1 MFGKKDDKKITA
13 EQVLAALSKVMDPD
27 LHTDIVTLGMISDI
41 KIDGGKVFFK
51 LTLTTPACPVKE
63 KLEQE
68 AKSNVAAI
76 PGVTEVEMES
86 TANVSTRG
94 KVAGREDI
102 PGIRQIVAVTSGK
115 GGVGKTTVSINLAV
129 ALAQLGAKVGLLDAD
144 ITGPNA
150 PLMLG
155 VDGYEPTTRD
165 GKIVPAE
172 NYGVKCISMAFFV
185 SNDTPVIWRGP
196 MLDKA
201 IRQFLRDVEWG
212 ELDYLIVDM
221 PPGTGDAQLTMCQ
234 ATNMAGGV
242 VVTTPQG
249 VACLDARKGV
259 AMFQQMHVPVLGMIE
274 NMSYFVGPNGERLE
288 IFGHGG
294 GKDLASELEVEFLGE
309 VPLET
314 RVREGGDAGHP
325 ITDADGNA
333 NSSKAFLEIAQ
344 KLAAQVSIQ
353 ARQPVAAGV
362 GAEAH
367 GHSHEHGHSHGHS
380 HSHQHGPDCK
390 H

>member
-1 MFGKKDDKKITA
+1 MFGKKKEEKLNA
-13 EQVLAALSKVMDPD
+13 EAVLGALSKVMDPD

-41 KIDGGKVFFK
+41 AISGSKVHFK

-63 KLEQE
+63 KIEQE
-68 AKSNVAAI
+68 AKDAVAALD
-76 PGVTEVEMES
+76 GVEEVTMES
-86 TANVSTRG
+86 TANVSSRG

-102 PGIRQIVAVTSGK
+102 PGIKQIVAVTSGK

-129 ALAQLGAKVGLLDAD
+129 SLAKLGAKVGLLDAD

-155 VDGYEPTTRD
+155 VAGYEPTTRD
-165 GKIVPAE
+165 NKIVPAE

-201 IRQFLRDVEWG
+201 IRQFLRDVDWG

-234 ATNMAGGV
+234 ATNLAGGV
-242 VVTTPQG
+242 VVSTPQE

-259 AMFQQMHVPVLGMIE
+259 AMFQQMHVPVLGIVE
-274 NMSYFVGPNGERLE
+274 NMSYFVSPQGEHLD

-294 GKDLASELEVEFLGE
+294 GKALAEELNIPFLGE
-309 VPLET
+309 VPIDPA
-314 RVREGGDAGHP
+314 VRIGGDTGNP
-325 ITDADGNA
+325 I
-333 NSSKAFLEIAQ
+333 SSSNPDSPVSQAFMELG
-344 KLAAQVSIQ
+344 KNVAAQVSIQ
-353 ARQPVAAGV
+353 TLQPVLT
-362 GAEAH
+362 
-367 GHSHEHGHSHGHS
+367 
-380 HSHQHGPDCK
+380 
-390 H
+390 

>member
-1 MFGKKDDKKITA
+1 MFGKKKSNKVSP
-13 EQVLAALSKVMDPD
+13 EQVLEALSRVMDPD
-27 LHTDIVTLGMISDI
+27 LNMDIVTLGMISDI
-41 KIDGGKVFFK
+41 KIEDARVHFK

-68 AKSNVAAI
+68 AKDAVASI
-76 PGVTEVEMES
+76 DGVEEVSMES
-86 TANVSTRG
+86 TAAVSSRG
-94 KVAGREDI
+94 KVAGREDV
-102 PGIRQIVAVTSGK
+102 PGIKQILAVTSGK
-115 GGVGKTTVSINLAV
+115 GGVGKTTVSINLAA

-165 GKIVPAE
+165 NKIVPAE
-172 NYGVKCISMAFFV
+172 NFGVKCISMAFFV

-201 IRQFLRDVEWG
+201 IRQFLRDVDWG

-234 ATNMAGGV
+234 ATNMAGGL

-259 AMFQQMHVPVLGMIE
+259 AMFQQMHVNVLGLVE
-274 NMSYFVGPNGERLE
+274 NMSYFLSPQNERLD
-288 IFGHGG
+288 IFGQGG
-294 GKDLASELEVEFLGE
+294 GKNLAQELEIPFLGE
-309 VPLET
+309 IPLET
-314 RVREGGDAGHP
+314 DVRIGGDQGRPVVATNP
-325 ITDADGNA
+325 DSPAA
-333 NSSKAFLEIAQ
+333 QAFLEIA
-344 KLAAQVSIQ
+344 KRLAAQVSIQ
-353 ARQPVAAGV
+353 ALQTASAT
-362 GAEAH
+362 A
-367 GHSHEHGHSHGHS
+367 
-380 HSHQHGPDCK
+380 
-390 H
+390 

>member
-1 MFGKKDDKKITA
+1 MFGKKGEKNLDA

-41 KIDGGKVFFK
+41 KIDGSKVFFK

-68 AKSNVAAI
+68 AKDAVASIA
-76 PGVTEVEMES
+76 GVTEVEMES
-86 TANVSTRG
+86 AANVSTRG
-94 KVAGREDI
+94 KVAGREDV
-102 PGIRQIVAVTSGK
+102 PGIKQIVAITSGK

-129 ALAQLGAKVGLLDAD
+129 ALSQLGAKVGLLDAD

-155 VDGYEPTTRD
+155 VDGYEPTTKD
-165 GKIVPAE
+165 NKIVPAE
-172 NYGVKCISMAFFV
+172 NFGVKCISMAFFV

-201 IRQFLRDVEWG
+201 IRQFLRDVDWG

-249 VACLDARKGV
+249 VACLDARKGI
-259 AMFQQMHVPVLGMIE
+259 AMFQQMHVPVLGLVE

-294 GKDLASELEVEFLGE
+294 GQDLACELDVNFLGE

-314 RVREGGDAGHP
+314 GVRQGGDAGEP
-325 ITDADGNA
+325 ITAGNPNA
-333 NSSKAFLEIAQ
+333 ASSKAFLDIAQ

-353 ARQPVAAGV
+353 ARQPVGAGV
-362 GAEAH
+362 GAGPGQEHDH
-367 GHSHEHGHSHGHS
+367 GHDHQHHGHDHH
-380 HSHQHGPDCK
+380 HH
-390 H
+390 

>member
-1 MFGKKDDKKITA
+1 MFGKKGDKKIEP

-63 KLEQE
+63 KLENE
-68 AKSNVAAI
+68 AKEAVGAI
-76 PGVTEVEMES
+76 PGVTEIEMES
-86 TANVSTRG
+86 TAQVSTRG
-94 KVAGREDI
+94 KMAGREDV
-102 PGIRQIVAVTSGK
+102 PGIKQIIAITSGK
-115 GGVGKTTVSINLAV
+115 GGVGKTTCSINLAV
-129 ALAQLGAKVGLLDAD
+129 ALSQLGAKVGLLDAD

-155 VDGYEPTTRD
+155 VDGYEPKTRD
-165 GKIVPAE
+165 NKIVPAE
-172 NYGVKCISMAFFV
+172 NYGIKCISMAFFV
-185 SNDTPVIWRGP
+185 ANDTPVIWRGP

-201 IRQFLRDVEWG
+201 IRQFLRDVDWG
-212 ELDYLIVDM
+212 DLDYLVVDM

-274 NMSYFVGPNGERLE
+274 NMSYFIDPNGQRLE

-294 GKDLASELEVEFLGE
+294 GKDLAEELGVHFLGE

-314 RVREGGDAGHP
+314 AVRSGGDEGHP
-325 ITDADGNA
+325 ITDSNPEAPA
-333 NSSKAFLEIAQ
+333 SKAFLAIAKQ
-344 KLAAQVSIQ
+344 LAAQVSIQ
-353 ARQPVAAGV
+353 ALQPVGAA
-362 GAEAH
+362 
-367 GHSHEHGHSHGHS
+367 S
-380 HSHQHGPDCK
+380 
-390 H
+390 

>member
-1 MFGKKDDKKITA
+1 MFGKKKGEKVTQ

-41 KIDGGKVFFK
+41 AINGSKVHFK

-68 AKSNVAAI
+68 AKESVAAI
-76 PGVTEVEMES
+76 PGVEEVTMES
-86 TANVSTRG
+86 TATVSSRG
-94 KVAGREDI
+94 KVAGREDV
-102 PGIRQIVAVTSGK
+102 PGISQIIAVTSGK

-129 ALAQLGAKVGLLDAD
+129 ALSKLGAKVGLLDAD

-155 VDGYEPTTRD
+155 VGGYEPTTHD
-165 GKIVPAE
+165 NKIVPAE
-172 NYGVKCISMAFFV
+172 NFGVKCISMAFFV
-185 SNDTPVIWRGP
+185 SSDTPVIWRGP

-201 IRQFLRDVEWG
+201 IRQFLRDVDWG
-212 ELDYLIVDM
+212 ELDYLVVDM

-234 ATNMAGGV
+234 ATNLAGGL

-259 AMFQQMHVPVLGMIE
+259 AMFQQMHVPVLGMVE
-274 NMSYFVGPNGERLE
+274 NMSYFLSPQGERLD

-294 GKDLASELEVEFLGE
+294 GKALAEELEIPFIGE
-309 VPLET
+309 IPLET
-314 RVREGGDAGHP
+314 AVRVGGDTGAP
-325 ITDADGNA
+325 IAATDPDSAA
-333 NSSKAFLEIAQ
+333 SQAFLEIAK

-353 ARQPVAAGV
+353 AMQPVT
-362 GAEAH
+362 
-367 GHSHEHGHSHGHS
+367 
-380 HSHQHGPDCK
+380 C
-390 H
+390 

>member
-1 MFGKKDDKKITA
+1 MFGKKKDEKLST

-41 KIDGGKVFFK
+41 SIDGGKVHFK

-68 AKSNVAAI
+68 SREVVMSL
-76 PGVTEVEMES
+76 PGVEEVTMES
-86 TANVSTRG
+86 TASVTPRG
-94 KVAGREDI
+94 KVNGKEDV
-102 PGIRQIVAVTSGK
+102 PGIRQIIAVTSGK

-129 ALAQLGAKVGLLDAD
+129 ALTQLGAKVGLLDAD

-155 VDGYEPTTRD
+155 VSGYEPTTRD
-165 GKIVPAE
+165 NKIVPAE

-201 IRQFLRDVEWG
+201 IRQFLRDVDWG

-234 ATNMAGGV
+234 ATNLAGGV

-259 AMFQQMHVPVLGMIE
+259 AMFQQMHVPVLGMVE
-274 NMSYFVGPNGERLE
+274 NMSFFVSPQGERLD

-294 GKDLASELEVEFLGE
+294 GQALAEELKVPFLGE
-309 VPLET
+309 VPLDTEV
-314 RVREGGDAGHP
+314 RVGGDSGHP
-325 ITDADGNA
+325 ISDSDRESPATQ
-333 NSSKAFLEIAQ
+333 AFLEIAK

-353 ARQPVAAGV
+353 AMQPVGAG
-362 GAEAH
+362 A
-367 GHSHEHGHSHGHS
+367 
-380 HSHQHGPDCK
+380 
-390 H
+390 